1 MCRFLA
7 RFEEG
12 SKVRNVH
19 RPVPHRSDHALLWS
33 PPMRSKIMIEHSPSA
48 REDMKQGYVRQ
59 IRFRTCACRKRRMA
73 KHQVLSSCTADLPA
87 MEAQEKS
94 SAIADIP
101 LSWPQQS
108 LTDLVGKCT
117 HLQSDDLDCGP
128 VRHHEK
134 VLIMLRT

>member
-1 MCRFLA
+1 
-7 RFEEG
+7 
-12 SKVRNVH
+12 
-19 RPVPHRSDHALLWS
+19 
-33 PPMRSKIMIEHSPSA
+33 MIEHSPSA
-48 REDMKQGYVRQ
+48 QEDMKQGYVRQ

-73 KHQVLSSCTADLPA
+73 KYQVLSSCTADLPA

-128 VRHHEK
+128 VKHHEK
-134 VLIMLRT
+134 GVNYAQKANVLVQSAAENCVQNAAASVEVV